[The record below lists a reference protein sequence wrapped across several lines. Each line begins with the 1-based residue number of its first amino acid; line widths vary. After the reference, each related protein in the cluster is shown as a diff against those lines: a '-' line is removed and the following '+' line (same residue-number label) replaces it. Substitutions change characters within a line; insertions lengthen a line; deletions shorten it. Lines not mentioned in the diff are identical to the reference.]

1 MTKDDFSVT
10 QVNCLVGLVS
20 LALRS
25 LAAPVCQPRAPSFQ
39 LPWNRKARCWQQIT
53 NRPTWQ
59 NRHNCYVSN
68 RCLSPRQ
75 MNSEDIWEDIS
86 VSLCKKHHHS
96 CHQAPPR
103 PAPVPGGQCDQQTNR
118 KLGRQQA
125 CENVPQ
131 AWRSH
136 AVLSNNATCISGLII
151 FLVNPLDAQNR
162 VQDTFWAQ
170 PAKTRPFTT
179 STGFLLISPVANL
192 LPSIWTGQYPII
204 FFQVPTNYFFI
215 VTTSGQE
222 LGYWY
227 VSRFSNVARLWNAI
241 MKQKLC
247 MFVVHQTA
255 ISLQCTKHLNPRT
268 RWYPALHEPNR
279 IKPTYVTSHPGKNPP
294 PQSSYRLEIRLAS

>member
-1 MTKDDFSVT
+1 MLATNHQPTDLTKSPQLLCEQ
-10 QVNCLVGLVS
+10 QVFITSADELRGYLGRYFGFLVQKASPL
-20 LALRS
+20 L
-25 LAAPVCQPRAPSFQ
+25 PPS
-39 LPWNRKARCWQQIT
+39 P
-53 NRPTWQ
+53 
-59 NRHNCYVSN
+59 
-68 RCLSPRQ
+68 
-75 MNSEDIWEDIS
+75 
-86 VSLCKKHHHS
+86 
-96 CHQAPPR
+96 APPR

-247 MFVVHQTA
+247 MFIVHQTA

-279 IKPTYVTSHPGKNPP
+279 IKPAYVTSHPGKNPP